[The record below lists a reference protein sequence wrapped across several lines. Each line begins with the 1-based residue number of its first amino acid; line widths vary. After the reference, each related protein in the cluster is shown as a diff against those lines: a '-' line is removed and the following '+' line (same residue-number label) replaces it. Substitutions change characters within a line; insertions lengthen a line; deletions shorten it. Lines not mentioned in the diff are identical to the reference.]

1 MIKFE
6 NKPVLNIILMNKL
19 TVILI
24 FSIIFFSCKEKNTAT
39 YNLVIE
45 NGNVIDI
52 VTGKINKQT
61 IYINDGRIVKVVNP
75 EESQTFK
82 SDIILDGTDKF
93 ILPGFWDN
101 HVHFRG
107 GDTLI
112 KANKDFLKLFIM
124 NGITTVRDAGGDL
137 TSSVMD
143 WKNQINNNDLVGPTI
158 FSAGPKIDGKNA
170 TWAGSLVV
178 EKDEDIAVALDSL
191 EALRVDFVKLYDS
204 RISGNLYL
212 KTIQEA
218 TKRGMITSGHMPFT
232 VKLEETIDSGIGAIE
247 HLYYVLKGCS
257 SNEKEITEAIKNGD
271 YGFWSSMS
279 NLIATYQDSTAQK
292 TFNTLKKHNT
302 YVVPTLHIGNVL
314 SYLDEVNHE
323 NDAYLK
329 IMHLGLIKTYE
340 GRIRSAL
347 NSSEE
352 ARQNRK
358 ALNTFFKTLTKSL
371 SDADVKLLAGSDSGA
386 FNSYI
391 YPGISLH
398 KELEAMATSGISNL
412 KVLQNSAYNGA
423 HFLKKESDYGTIE
436 IGKISDLVILNKNP
450 IEDIKNTREIHFVIK
465 GNEVYNPEKIAEE
478 LDCLDCIK

>member
-1 MIKFE
+1 
-6 NKPVLNIILMNKL
+6 MNKL
-19 TVILI
+19 FLVLI
-24 FSIIFFSCKEKNTAT
+24 FSILFSSCNKENQIS
-39 YNLVIE
+39 YDLVIE

-61 IYINDGRIVKVVNP
+61 IYINDGRFVKFSNL
-75 EESQTFK
+75 EDRKTFK

-112 KANKDFLKLFIM
+112 QANKDFLKIFIM

-137 TSSVMD
+137 TSSVMV
-143 WKNQINNNDLVGPTI
+143 WKKQVENNELVGPTI

-170 TWAGSLVV
+170 TWAGSLIV
-178 EKDEDIAVALDSL
+178 ENEADIAVALDSL
-191 EALRVDFVKLYDS
+191 ETLQVDFVKLYDS

-212 KTIQEA
+212 KTIREA
-218 TKRGMITSGHMPFT
+218 TKRGMLTSGHMPFT
-232 VKLEETIDSGIGAIE
+232 VELEATIDSRIGAIE

-257 SNEKEITEAIKNGD
+257 ADEKAITEAIKNGK
-271 YGFWSSMS
+271 YGFWSSMEK
-279 NLIATYQDSTAQK
+279 LIESYQDSTAQQTFSALK
-292 TFNTLKKHNT
+292 THNT
-302 YVVPTLHIGNVL
+302 YVVPTLHIGDVL
-314 SYLDEVNHE
+314 SYLDEINHE
-323 NDAYLK
+323 NDTYLK
-329 IMHLGLIKTYE
+329 LMYPGLVKTYE
-340 GRIRSAL
+340 GRIRSSL

-371 SDADVKLLAGSDSGA
+371 SDTDVNLLAGSDSGA

-398 KELEAMATSGISNL
+398 KELEAMATTGISNL

-436 IGKISDLVILNKNP
+436 IGKISDLVMLNSNP
-450 IEDIKNTREIHFVIK
+450 LESIKSTRDIHLVIK
-465 GNEVYNPEKIAEE
+465 GNDVFNPQKIAYEI
-478 LDCLDCIK
+478 DCLDCIK

>member
-1 MIKFE
+1 
-6 NKPVLNIILMNKL
+6 MNKL
-19 TVILI
+19 IAILI
-24 FSIIFFSCKEKNTAT
+24 FSILFSSCNKETQIS
-39 YNLVIE
+39 YDLVIE

-61 IYINDGRIVKVVNP
+61 IYINDGRFVKFSNL
-75 EESQTFK
+75 EDSKTFK

-112 KANKDFLKLFIM
+112 QANKDFLKLFIM

-137 TSSVMD
+137 TSSVMV
-143 WKNQINNNDLVGPTI
+143 WKQQVENNELVGPTI

-178 EKDEDIAVALDSL
+178 DSEEDIAIALDSL
-191 EALRVDFVKLYDS
+191 EALQVDFAKLYDS
-204 RISGNLYL
+204 RISGDLYL
-212 KTIQEA
+212 KTIREA
-218 TKRGMITSGHMPFT
+218 TKRGMLTSGHMPFT
-232 VKLEETIDSGIGAIE
+232 VELEETIDSGIGAIE

-257 SNEKEITEAIKNGD
+257 TDEKAITEAIKNGE
-271 YGFWSSMS
+271 YGFWSSMEK
-279 NLIATYQDSTAQK
+279 LIESYQDSTARQTFSSLK
-292 TFNTLKKHNT
+292 THNT
-302 YVVPTLHIGNVL
+302 YVVPTLHIGDVL
-314 SYLDEVNHE
+314 SYLDEINHE
-323 NDAYLK
+323 NDPYLK
-329 IMHLGLIKTYE
+329 LMNPGLVKTYV
-340 GRIRSAL
+340 GRIRSSL
-347 NSSEE
+347 NASEE

-371 SDADVKLLAGSDSGA
+371 SDADVNLLAGSDSGA

-398 KELEAMATSGISNL
+398 KELEAMATTGISNL

-436 IGKISDLVILNKNP
+436 IGKISDLVILNSNP
-450 IEDIKNTREIHFVIK
+450 LESIKNTRDIHLVIK
-465 GNEVYNPEKIAEE
+465 GNGVLDPKTIASEI
-478 LDCLDCIK
+478 DCLDCVN